1 MRGRKVNNDEVIA
14 AWKRGDRARNG
25 RCSLSTDGTNLYSYH
40 LKIGHR
46 TRSGGTIVAE
56 YMAGG
61 KGSFKSQTTSCH
73 VGLAMRS
80 GVSLVMLPIIF
91 EATEWTQDPYLE
103 VPF

>member
-1 MRGRKVNNDEVIA
+1 MRTTNQGVIE
-14 AWKRGDRARNG
+14 AWKRGERARNG
-25 RCSLSTDGTNLYSYH
+25 RCTMSTDGTNLYSYH

-46 TRSGGTIVAE
+46 TSMGGTIVAE

-61 KGSFKSQTTSCH
+61 NAFKSQTTSCH

-80 GVSLVMLPIIF
+80 GVTLVMLPIIF
-91 EATEWTQDPYLE
+91 EATPFTQDPYLE

>member
-40 LKIGHR
+40 LKIGQR

-61 KGSFKSQTTSCH
+61 KGFKSRTTSCH

-80 GVSLVMLPIIF
+80 GVTLVMLPIIF
-91 EATEWTQDPYLE
+91 EATRFTQDPHLE

>member
-56 YMAGG
+56 YRAGV
-61 KGSFKSQTTSCH
+61 KDSYISQTTSCH

-91 EATEWTQDPYLE
+91 EATAWTQDPYLE